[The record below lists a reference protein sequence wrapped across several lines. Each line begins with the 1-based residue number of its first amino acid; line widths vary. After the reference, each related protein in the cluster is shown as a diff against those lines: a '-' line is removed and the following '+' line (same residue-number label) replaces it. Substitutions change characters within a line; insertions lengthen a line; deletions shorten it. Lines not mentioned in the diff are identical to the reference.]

1 MVQGQNLVCAGIGIV
16 IGVLGSLA
24 LGGLV
29 RTLLFQISPRDPVLL
44 GGAVLCL
51 LAVAMLSALEP
62 SWKAAHIHP
71 AEALRAD

>member
-1 MVQGQNLVCAGIGIV
+1 MVQGQTLVCAGIGIV

-24 LGGLV
+24 LGDLV

-44 GGAVLCL
+44 GGAALCL